1 MKVRS
6 IKTGFIL
13 LLLSAYIVLYKLF
26 IFQNYMKYSEII
38 TASFLAVT
46 LALGILLLGFRRDK
60 TTVLGKNVFRVV
72 LFYLVLAFFVMYGLG
87 LFVGFLK
94 NAYSTNILNIF
105 DNIFSPIVIIIL
117 VELIRYVVINANKD
131 KKIIPVFITILLICF
146 EIATNVRT
154 IDYSELSVVFNITA
168 TIILPSIFKNI
179 LLSYLTYHIG
189 YKIPIFYR
197 LIMDIYM
204 FVVPII
210 PSLGDYVNSMI
221 LISLPILI
229 YISTFSM
236 IDDRVNKAEPLFNR
250 RTFTIWDIP
259 VAILLITLIALIS
272 GFFPHYM
279 IGIGSDS
286 MKPTISKGD
295 AVILEKVNKKTN
307 LKKGDIIAYS
317 NGKLIIVHRI
327 KEVKGV
333 GKNATYVLKGD
344 ANNGNDPRDVN
355 RSQIKGIVRFKIP
368 VIAWPTVWLTELFNS

>member
-6 IKTGFIL
+6 IKTSFIL
-13 LLLSAYIVLYKLF
+13 LLLTAYIVLYKLF
-26 IFQNYMKYSEII
+26 IFQNYMKYSEVI
-38 TASFLAVT
+38 TVSFLAVT
-46 LALGILLLGFRRDK
+46 LALSILLLGFRRDK
-60 TTVLGKNVFRVV
+60 TTVLGKNVFRIV
-72 LFYLVLAFFVMYGLG
+72 LFYLVLAFFIMYGLG

-94 NAYSTNILNIF
+94 NAYSTNLLNIF
-105 DNIFSPIVIIIL
+105 DNIFPPILIIL
-117 VELIRYVVINANKD
+117 LVEFIRYTVINANKD
-131 KKIIPVFITILLICF
+131 KKTVPVILTILLIVF
-146 EIATNVRT
+146 EIVTTVRA
-154 IDYSELSVVFNITA
+154 IDFSELSVVFNITA

-197 LIMDIYM
+197 LIMDVYM
-204 FVVPII
+204 FIVPII

-236 IDDRVNKAEPLFNR
+236 IDDRVNKAEPLFNK

-259 VAILLITLIALIS
+259 VAIVLITLIALIS

-295 AVILEKVNKKTN
+295 AVILEKVNEKTN

-333 GKNATYVLKGD
+333 GKKATYVLKGD

-355 RSQIKGIVRFKIP
+355 RSQIKGIVKIKIP